1 MRSGASIL
9 IRMVIAVILLWL
21 GGFLGYVE
29 EIKDPEYS
37 SVQSADGIVVLTGTP
52 ARLKLGLDL
61 LKTGAAQRVLISG
74 VNSEIS
80 AETLR
85 QAMGESTKIMDC
97 CVDLGRIAKDTVG
110 NAYETSLWASEN
122 NFSSLIVVTS
132 AYHMPRSLVELKRQM
147 PNKTLYA
154 HAAINDVLELDGW
167 WRKPATAFILAS
179 EFNKYLISLIRAN
192 LERVAMAGDT
202 Q

>member
-132 AYHMPRSLVELKRQM
+132 AIICPKPCRI
-147 PNKTLYA
+147 KTSDA
-154 HAAINDVLELDGW
+154 
-167 WRKPATAFILAS
+167 
-179 EFNKYLISLIRAN
+179 
-192 LERVAMAGDT
+192 